1 MLRRYGA
8 KIQLLDGLKRTFATS
23 TLMRPLAGFLGV
35 LQASGSSISINVS
48 MKIRSFR
55 WIRRAS
61 RIAFWLSAIFLLI
74 NGNSG
79 NAPLVGMLALTAV
92 LAVVIYLIALRLGQ
106 TLASREFAAAL
117 GSDPGGKRPL
127 ILFLRS
133 FGIARS
139 PLVARFMVELWYIVI
154 SGFSITVASIVGDT
168 VGFVDRRYEVEEN
181 LANAIG
187 LSAMFVAIGDRL
199 ASYGAAKITVKE
211 EDWQKTFFR
220 LANDSQLI
228 FMMPG
233 PSPPLLW
240 ELSQV
245 VQSPSLLEKTVFIMP
260 RGGKLSLVSTWQ
272 RVSDLAAELGVNLPP
287 YTSEGC
293 YFRLW
298 EDRRASETIALETFT
313 HALHKFVRS
322 PLYTGVIDLAEILK
336 LSDDPSTSSARHAG
350 S

>member
-1 MLRRYGA
+1 
-8 KIQLLDGLKRTFATS
+8 
-23 TLMRPLAGFLGV
+23 
-35 LQASGSSISINVS
+35 
-48 MKIRSFR
+48 
-55 WIRRAS
+55 
-61 RIAFWLSAIFLLI
+61 
-74 NGNSG
+74 
-79 NAPLVGMLALTAV
+79 MLAVTAV

-106 TLASREFAAAL
+106 TLAGREFAAAL
-117 GSDPGGKRPL
+117 ASDPGGNRPL

-139 PLVARFMVELWYIVI
+139 SLIARFMVELSYIVR
-154 SGFSITVASIVGDT
+154 GVGVASIVGDT

-181 LANAIG
+181 LDNAIG

-240 ELSQV
+240 ELSQI

-260 RGGKLSLVSTWQ
+260 RGGKLSLVRTWQ
-272 RVSDLAAELGVNLPP
+272 KVSDMAAELGVNLPP

-293 YFRLW
+293 YFRLR
-298 EDRRASETIALETFT
+298 EDRRASETIALEPFT
-313 HALHKFVRS
+313 RALHKFVTS

-336 LSDDPSTSSARHAG
+336 LASDDRSTSSARRAG